1 MPASKTKRIPIY
13 TPHSA
18 LFCCLGAL
26 CPLPISPTLKG
37 TVVLRFPEEELTSF
51 REDTF
56 SAVGCIEAMGPLA
69 CLTCCYSGWHLWHIT
84 YNCRVGGAAEEP
96 RKKEGILRC

>member
-18 LFCCLGAL
+18 LCSWLGAL

-51 REDTF
+51 REDYP
-56 SAVGCIEAMGPLA
+56 SRQLDE
-69 CLTCCYSGWHLWHIT
+69 
-84 YNCRVGGAAEEP
+84 
-96 RKKEGILRC
+96 

>member
-26 CPLPISPTLKG
+26 CPLPIRPTLKG
-37 TVVLRFPEEELTSF
+37 TLVLRFPEEELTSF
-51 REDTF
+51 REDTPSRQF
-56 SAVGCIEAMGPLA
+56 VNRNVGL
-69 CLTCCYSGWHLWHIT
+69 
-84 YNCRVGGAAEEP
+84 
-96 RKKEGILRC
+96 LRLVRAP